1 MGLTLAGRGVSRE
14 TWERLV
20 AYEALVRRWNP
31 AINLVSRAS
40 LDSLWSRHIEDSAQ
54 VFSFCPPAAHT
65 WVDLGSGGGFPG
77 IVVAILAKEQKPDL
91 ELTLVESDLRKATFL
106 RQASR
111 ELSIEFDVLGER
123 IESLAPRHADV
134 LSARALAP
142 LKDLLEMVQTHRKPD
157 GIAIFQKGEHHLQE
171 IAAAR
176 TAWDFDVDIQP
187 SLLDSN
193 AAILIVRNLERAQ
206 PK

>member
-1 MGLTLAGRGVSRE
+1 MERVLAGRDVSRE

-20 AYEALVRRWNP
+20 EFEALVRRWTP

-40 LDSLWSRHIEDSAQ
+40 LDTLWIRHIEDSAQ
-54 VFSFCPPAAHT
+54 VFAFCPRLAKT

-77 IVVAILAKEQKPDL
+77 LVVAILAKEQRPDL
-91 ELTLVESDLRKATFL
+91 EVSLVESDLRKATFL
-106 RQASR
+106 RQAAR
-111 ELSIEFDVLGER
+111 ELSLQVRVCGDR
-123 IESLAPRHADV
+123 IESLPGQRADV

-142 LKDLLEMVQTHRKPD
+142 LVDLLKMLETHGKPD
-157 GIAIFQKGEHHLQE
+157 GLAIFQKGEHHPEE

-176 TAWDFDVDIQP
+176 TVWAFDVDVHP
-187 SLLDSN
+187 SLFDPR